1 MIDEKNY
8 KIMVVDDE
16 MNIKRLIS
24 YNLEKLGYKIITASD
39 GLEAKEKI
47 NNEALDIII
56 LDINMPNL
64 DGIEVLKYVESN
76 FVSLPVIMITA
87 SNEVAQAVECMKL
100 GAFDYLTKPIDIV
113 RLRATIKNALE
124 VHALKHEVKDLK
136 KEIIKNSF
144 NHGIYGVSEK
154 IKNVLEQVERV
165 AGTDLNVLILGESG
179 SGKELISKA
188 VHLASK
194 RRNGAFIP
202 VNCAAITQELSDS
215 LFFGH
220 KKGSFTGATEDR
232 IGFFEQA
239 NGGTLFLDEI
249 AEMNIEL
256 QAKILRV
263 IEERVIRRV
272 GEKEERKVD
281 FRLISATNRDF
292 SNSIT
297 KSEFRSDLFYR
308 LEEFPILVPPLR
320 ERVEDIP
327 ILADYFLENFCTENG
342 VERKYFL
349 AETVESLKKHNWP
362 GNIRELKNTIRRS
375 AINCNNSHIENIM
388 FSMVQNSSTPQQ
400 TIVEKE
406 DQNFSSELEVNKVN
420 SESSSPSVKNYNLDD
435 IEKQTIYNAFLKTNG
450 NVSEAA
456 KVLGISRATIY
467 RKMEKFGLIPKS

>member
-1 MIDEKNY
+1 MTEEK
-8 KIMVVDDE
+8 KHTIMVVDDE
-16 MNIKRLIS
+16 MNIRRLVS
-24 YNLEKLGYKIITASD
+24 YNLEKLGYNIVTASD

-47 NNEALDIII
+47 DQNAPDILV

-64 DGIEVLKYVESN
+64 DGIEILKYVESN
-76 FVSLPVIMITA
+76 FLSLPVIMITA
-87 SNEVAQAVECMKL
+87 SNEVSQAVECMKL

-124 VHALKHEVKDLK
+124 VHDLKYEVKELK

-144 NHGIYGVSEK
+144 NHGIYGSSEK

-165 AGTDLNVLILGESG
+165 AGTDLNVLIVGESG

-188 VHLASK
+188 VHHASK
-194 RRNGAFIP
+194 RRNGPFIP

-249 AEMNIEL
+249 AEMNMEL

-281 FRLISATNRDF
+281 FRLVSATNRNF
-292 SNSIT
+292 SDSID
-297 KSEFRSDLFYR
+297 KSTFRSDLFYR
-308 LEEFPILVPPLR
+308 LEEFPIQIPPLR
-320 ERVEDIP
+320 ERTEDIP
-327 ILADYFLENFCTENG
+327 ILADYFLETFCSENG
-342 VERKYFL
+342 FQRKYFSPDSV
-349 AETVESLKKHNWP
+349 ADLKEHNWP

-375 AINCNNSHIENIM
+375 AINTHGEH
-388 FSMVQNSSTPQQ
+388 
-400 TIVEKE
+400 VEKIV
-406 DQNFSSELEVNKVN
+406 FSLVQSATNQRPSAEKEKQSMPSEIGDKIEENEIKQ
-420 SESSSPSVKNYNLDD
+420 SAVKNYNLDD

-467 RKMEKFGLIPKS
+467 RKMEKFGLIPKE

>member
-1 MIDEKNY
+1 MKDEKIHT
-8 KIMVVDDE
+8 IMVVDDE
-16 MNIKRLIS
+16 MNIRRLVS
-24 YNLEKLGYKIITASD
+24 YNLEKLGYKIVTASD

-47 NNEALDIII
+47 EAETPDIII

-64 DGIEVLKYVESN
+64 DGIEVLKFIERN
-76 FVSLPVIMITA
+76 FISLPVIMITA

-124 VHALKHEVKDLK
+124 IHALKFEVRNLK

-144 NHGIYGVSEK
+144 NHGIYGTSDK
-154 IKNVLEQVERV
+154 IKNVLDQVEKV

-194 RRNGAFIP
+194 RRNGPFIP

-220 KKGSFTGATEDR
+220 KKGSFTGAAEDR

-272 GEKEERKVD
+272 GEKEERKID

-292 SNSIT
+292 SLSIS

-308 LEEFPILVPPLR
+308 LEEFPIMVPSLR
-320 ERVEDIP
+320 ERAEDIP

-342 VERKYFL
+342 VERKYFP
-349 AETVESLKKHNWP
+349 AETIEILKNHQWP

-375 AINCNNSHIENIM
+375 AINCSSNNIEKIM
-388 FSMVQNSSTPQQ
+388 FSMVPNPNHIPLPSAPAEHHKGILETEPAPTENADQ
-400 TIVEKE
+400 TS
-406 DQNFSSELEVNKVN
+406 Q
-420 SESSSPSVKNYNLDD
+420 VKNYNLDD

-456 KVLGISRATIY
+456 KALGISRATIY